1 MYPKHMAHDVKLGK
15 MPFNC
20 FREAPIVQNW
30 PGAVFWGLK
39 KVERRPGVR
48 NSDLSGPRGRA
59 GRRRSRRS
67 LVVAVVLLLGGG
79 GHMWRLAVARQ
90 LELVL

>member
-1 MYPKHMAHDVKLGK
+1 

-20 FREAPIVQNW
+20 FREAPIPENW
-30 PGAVFWGLK
+30 SGAVFWGLE

-48 NSDLSGPRGRA
+48 SSGLGGPRGRA

-67 LVVAVVLLLGGG
+67 LVVAVVVVLDCG
-79 GHMWRLAVARQ
+79 GHMFRLAVARQ